1 MAVGAHEAGG
11 GFGKSAGA
19 NAGRGIAVVVLAVIV
34 GALLMTKGLD
44 SNDAVAPIGGSATTT
59 TTPNS
64 DDSAVGAV
72 TTAEGQDNPETADTT
87 GVDPVGPRAP
97 AEVLVLV
104 LNGAGLNGVA
114 GRGTGLLT
122 DLGYAT
128 ATPADANSPAKTVIL
143 YTEGFEAEAEAV
155 AAAFGAP
162 VESTVFALDPEDSP
176 TEDTQGANIVVR
188 IGNDGVISI

>member
-44 SNDAVAPIGGSATTT
+44 SNDAVAPLGSSDVTTT
-59 TTPNS
+59 TIAA

-72 TTAEGQDNPETADTT
+72 TTVDGEDDPGTSETTAA
-87 GVDPVGPRAP
+87 PAGPRAP
-97 AEVLVLV
+97 ADVLVLV
-104 LNGAGLNGVA
+104 LNGASLNGVA
-114 GRGTGLLT
+114 GRGTTLLA

-128 ATPADANSPAKTVIL
+128 ATPDNAKSPAKSVIL
-143 YTEGFEAEAEAV
+143 YTEGFEAEAQAV
-155 AAAFGAP
+155 AAAFGIPA
-162 VESTVFALDPEDSP
+162 ETTVFAFDPKDSP
-176 TEDTQGANIVVR
+176 IEDTQGANIIVR
-188 IGNDGVISI
+188 VGNDGVINI

>member
-44 SNDAVAPIGGSATTT
+44 SNDAVAPLGNGDTTT
-59 TTPNS
+59 TTTQAE
-64 DDSAVGAV
+64 DSAVGVV
-72 TTAEGQDNPETADTT
+72 TTVDGEDDSGTSETTVAEST
-87 GVDPVGPRAP
+87 GPRAP

-114 GRGTGLLT
+114 GRGSDMLSG
-122 DLGYAT
+122 LGYAT
-128 ATPADANSPAKTVIL
+128 ATPDNAKSPAKSVIL
-143 YTEGFEAEAEAV
+143 YTEGFEVEAQAV
-155 AAAFGAP
+155 AAAFGVP
-162 VESTVFALDPEDSP
+162 VETTVFAFDPNDSP
-176 TEDTQGANIVVR
+176 IADTQGANVIVRV
-188 IGNDGVISI
+188 GNDGVINI